1 MNVDDLQQKISQILS
16 DPNALEQV
24 KSLGSMLGLAPSGN
38 AGTGQ
43 PAIPQP
49 PKKETVSNE
58 MMPPDTIGTI
68 TKIMPILS
76 SIKQEDES
84 TRLLSALRPFL
95 SAEKQKKLDEA
106 RKMLQLLRVLP
117 MIKGSGLF

>member
-1 MNVDDLQQKISQILS
+1 MDDLQQKISQILS

-24 KSLGSMLGLAPSGN
+24 KSLGNMLGLAPS
-38 AGTGQ
+38 TGANTSQ
-43 PAIPQP
+43 PVIQQQT
-49 PKKETVSNE
+49 KKENIPNE
-58 MMPPDTIGTI
+58 MMSPDTIGTI

-76 SIKQEDES
+76 SIKQDDES
-84 TRLLSALRPFL
+84 TRLLTALRPFL

-106 RKMLQLLRVLP
+106 RKMLQLLRILP

>member
-1 MNVDDLQQKISQILS
+1 MDDLQQKISQILS

-24 KSLGSMLGLAPSGN
+24 KSLGNMLGLAPS
-38 AGTGQ
+38 TGANMSQ
-43 PAIPQP
+43 PVIQQQT
-49 PKKETVSNE
+49 KKESIPNE
-58 MMPPDTIGTI
+58 MMSPDTIGTI

-76 SIKQEDES
+76 SIKQDDES
-84 TRLLSALRPFL
+84 TRLLTALRPFL

-106 RKMLQLLRVLP
+106 RKMLQLLRILP